1 MDTIKLFS
9 RSLLL
14 SGGGT
19 RFALYNGMY
28 AALCDIGKAP
38 ELLIASCG
46 GAFCYLVINAFANN
60 TERKSL
66 SAITGVLPLYP
77 KPVPLPPYSKLHRLG
92 AF

>member
-1 MDTIKLFS
+1 MDTIKPFS

-46 GAFCYLVINAFANN
+46 GAFAALVINAFANN
-60 TERKSL
+60 TERKAYLQSQEFYHFIQIL
-66 SAITGVLPLYP
+66 SIN
-77 KPVPLPPYSKLHRLG
+77 PYSKLYRL
-92 AF
+92 

>member
-1 MDTIKLFS
+1 MDTIKPFS

-46 GAFCYLVINAFANN
+46 GAFATLVINAFANN
-60 TERKSL
+60 T
-66 SAITGVLPLYP
+66 
-77 KPVPLPPYSKLHRLG
+77 
-92 AF
+92 